1 MSPKNKGSV
10 LDQEQI
16 LSNFN
21 ESRTTRK
28 STNLGIKTQ
37 LGNGTP
43 TKSLFDS
50 SSEQNSPVKA
60 KNSENSLLLRGP
72 NRLING
78 YVSKS
83 INARPRGASSEISLS
98 NETLSVSC
106 SDESLRVQDPD
117 EEAKLVPAKG
127 MKTKESSKTNQR

>member
-1 MSPKNKGSV
+1 MSPKNKGSF
-10 LDQEQI
+10 LDQEQM

-43 TKSLFDS
+43 TTSLFDS
-50 SSEQNSPVKA
+50 SSEQHSPVKA
-60 KNSENSLLLRGP
+60 KTSQNSLVLRGP

-83 INARPRGASSEISLS
+83 INARPRGASSESS
-98 NETLSVSC
+98 QSKETLSVSC
-106 SDESLRVQDPD
+106 SDESLRVEDPD

-127 MKTKESSKTNQR
+127 MMT